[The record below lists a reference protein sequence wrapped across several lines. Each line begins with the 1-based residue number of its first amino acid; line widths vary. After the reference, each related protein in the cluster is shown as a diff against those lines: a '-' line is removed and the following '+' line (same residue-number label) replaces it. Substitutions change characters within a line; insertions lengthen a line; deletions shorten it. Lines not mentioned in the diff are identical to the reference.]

1 MHILTC
7 SKCQTKFS
15 IPKQALL
22 PNGRKVRCGNCGNI
36 WLEMPEGVTAPRQKE
51 KDSDLQIV
59 KDVLSGDYVEKKQQD
74 PSKSSANLPA
84 KKKDVEV
91 IKASFLSQFLTLV
104 LVIVAFVLGV
114 LVFSKSSSWF
124 LELKY
129 VFNLYDSSGL
139 EIQKVDV
146 LQNKDI
152 QTMDL
157 KIHVKNTTEKI
168 KEVKFVRV
176 TLLSSSN
183 KVIREYVFEPDDNI
197 IAANSVKEINFSIFS
212 PSESAFSVLVDIG
225 NKWDFMFR

>member
-15 IPKQALL
+15 VPKQALL
-22 PNGRKVRCGNCGNI
+22 PNGRKVRCGNCGNV
-36 WLEMPEGVTAPRQKE
+36 WLELPEGVAPIKQGDE
-51 KDSDLQIV
+51 SLNLQNV
-59 KDVLSGDYVEKKQQD
+59 KDILSGASAEKKQSFTN
-74 PSKSSANLPA
+74 PSNLPA
-84 KKKDVEV
+84 RKKDVQV

-104 LVIVAFVLGV
+104 LVILAFVLGV

-146 LQNKDI
+146 IQNKDI

-157 KIHVKNTTEKI
+157 KIQVKNTTEKI
-168 KEVKFVRV
+168 KEVKFIRV
-176 TLLSSSN
+176 TLLNSSS

-197 IAANSVKEINFSIFS
+197 ISASSTKEINLSIFS